1 MLVHEL
7 IQYIYTAK
15 LKNLKR
21 LPMHFGA
28 ADDWLLMECW
38 HKGVY
43 IHSWTLNSELWRES
57 IPGTVCCNSNEQTRS
72 EAINGIL
79 LALFKMIT
87 CIAEIWVGAKTALL

>member
-28 ADDWLLMECW
+28 ADD
-38 HKGVY
+38 
-43 IHSWTLNSELWRES
+43 
-57 IPGTVCCNSNEQTRS
+57 
-72 EAINGIL
+72 
-79 LALFKMIT
+79 
-87 CIAEIWVGAKTALL
+87 